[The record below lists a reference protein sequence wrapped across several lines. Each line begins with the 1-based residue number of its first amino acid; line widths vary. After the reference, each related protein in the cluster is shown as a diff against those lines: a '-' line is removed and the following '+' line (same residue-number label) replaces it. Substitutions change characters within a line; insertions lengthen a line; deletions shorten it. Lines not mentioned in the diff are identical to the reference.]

1 MEIRH
6 LKLIRE
12 VAETQSLTKAKD
24 TLFLS
29 QSALSHQLKEI
40 ETELG
45 TPLFHRVN
53 KKLIITGAGKMVLE
67 SAERVLDDIEMTEL
81 SIKKYVSG
89 DTGTI
94 RLATECYT
102 CYHWLP
108 SLLIDFKKEFPKV
121 EVEVILDNSC
131 DVEDQVLNGKID
143 LAILCEVSDRPKLK
157 YHELFRDEVY
167 ALVPADHPWTKK
179 KYVNAEDFETENVII
194 HSYPLESVS
203 LFRNLLIPAGVSPKK
218 VTQIQVTDA
227 VIELVKAGMG
237 IKVVAKWI
245 IEPYLKDNSL
255 AIVPVTKNGMH
266 RRWYAITLDQKE
278 SPQYL
283 ENFVYHLRCNIGGL
297 CCCAY
302 DP

>member
-12 VAETQSLTKAKD
+12 VAETKSLTKAKD

-40 ETELG
+40 ESQLG

-53 KKLIITGAGKMVLE
+53 KQLIITGAGKMVLE
-67 SAERVLDDIEMTEL
+67 SAERVLDDIEKTER
-81 SIKKYVSG
+81 SIRRYISG

-94 RLATECYT
+94 RLATQCYT

-121 EVEVILDNSC
+121 EVEVLLDNSC
-131 DVEDQVLNGKID
+131 DVEDQVLDGKID
-143 LAILCEVSDRPKLK
+143 LAIITEISDRSKLK
-157 YHELFRDEVY
+157 YHELFRDEVV
-167 ALVPADHPWTKK
+167 ALVPADHPWAKRS
-179 KYVNAEDFETENVII
+179 YVEAEDFADENVII
-194 HSYPLESVS
+194 HSYPLETVS
-203 LFRNLLIPAGVSPKK
+203 LFTQLLIPEGVTPKK

-227 VIELVKAGMG
+227 MVELVKAGMG

-245 IEPYLKDNSL
+245 IEPYLKNSSL
-255 AIVPVTKNGMH
+255 ATVRVTKKGMH
-266 RRWYAITLDQKE
+266 RRWYAIHLDQEKT
-278 SPQYL
+278 PQYL
-283 ENFVYHLRCNIGGL
+283 ENFIHHLGCNINGL
-297 CCCAY
+297 CCCK
-302 DP
+302 

>member
-24 TLFLS
+24 SLFLS

-94 RLATECYT
+94 RLATQCYT

-108 SLLIDFKKEFPKV
+108 SLLIDFRKEFPKV
-121 EVEVILDNSC
+121 EVEVMLDNSC
-131 DVEDQVLNGKID
+131 DVEDQVLDGKID
-143 LAILCEVSDRPKLK
+143 LAIICEVSDRPKLK
-157 YHELFRDEVY
+157 YHELFRDEVF

-179 KYVNAEDFETENVII
+179 KYVEAEDFATENVII

-255 AIVPVTKNGMH
+255 AIVPVTKKGMH
-266 RRWYAITLDQKE
+266 RRWYAITLDQE
-278 SPQYL
+278 ENPQYL
-283 ENFVYHLRCNIGGL
+283 ENFVHHLRCNIGGL
-297 CCCAY
+297 CCCTY
-302 DP
+302 EH

>member
-12 VAETQSLTKAKD
+12 VAETKSLTKAKD
-24 TLFLS
+24 ALFLS

-67 SAERVLDDIEMTEL
+67 SAERVLHDIEKTEL

-94 RLATECYT
+94 RLATQCYT

-121 EVEVILDNSC
+121 EIEIILDNSC
-131 DVEDQVLNGKID
+131 DMEDQVLDGKID
-143 LAILCEVSDRPKLK
+143 LAIISEVSDRSKLK
-157 YHELFRDEVY
+157 YHELFRDEVL

-179 KYVNAEDFETENVII
+179 KYVDAEDFATENVII

-203 LFRNLLIPAGVSPKK
+203 LFTHLLFPAGVSPKK
-218 VTQIQVTDA
+218 VTQIQVTEA
-227 VIELVKAGMG
+227 MIELVKAGMG

-245 IEPYLKDNSL
+245 VEPYLKDSGL
-255 AIVPVTKNGMH
+255 AIVPVTKSGMH
-266 RRWYAITLDQKE
+266 RRWYAITLDQE
-278 SPQYL
+278 ENPQYL
-283 ENFVYHLRCNIGGL
+283 ENFVDHLRCNIGGL
-297 CCCAY
+297 CCC
-302 DP
+302 PSHQ

>member
-24 TLFLS
+24 ALFLS

-40 ETELG
+40 ENELG

-67 SAERVLDDIEMTEL
+67 SAERVLHDIEKTEL

-94 RLATECYT
+94 RLATQCYT

-121 EVEVILDNSC
+121 EIEIILDNSC
-131 DVEDQVLNGKID
+131 DIEDQVLDGKID
-143 LAILCEVSDRPKLK
+143 LAILSEVSDRSKLK
-157 YHELFRDEVY
+157 YYELFRDEVF

-179 KYVNAEDFETENVII
+179 KYVEAEDFADQNVII
-194 HSYPLESVS
+194 HSYPLETVS
-203 LFRNLLIPAGVSPKK
+203 LFTHLLFPAGVSPKK

-237 IKVVAKWI
+237 IKVLAKWI
-245 IEPYLKDNSL
+245 VEPYLKDSSL

-266 RRWYAITLDQKE
+266 RRWYSIALDQPE
-278 SPQYL
+278 IPQYL
-283 ENFVYHLRCNIGGL
+283 ENFVHHLKQNIGGL
-297 CCCAY
+297 CCCTNEQ
-302 DP
+302 